1 MSPEV
6 RCTPGDLRTPRDA
19 VAHRLS
25 HKLRNIVNE
34 AGGTSEDYRINVH
47 GKPQT
52 FFRGTEAPSTKRPKH
67 KPRCVKSGQR
77 GRRRMKANDRER
89 HRMHN
94 LNSALDALRS
104 ILPALPEDAKMTK
117 IETLRFA
124 YNYIWALTQTL
135 RMCDQRAYGEDQL
148 LVESFPRSPSSVLS
162 ADWES
167 SSPVE
172 SGYVTSA
179 DFEPRYSYTS
189 VDEINSKI
197 FTRNESTIPIAFYFK
212 SLCVENDLRNN

>member
-6 RCTPGDLRTPRDA
+6 RCAPGGLRTHKDA

-25 HKLRNIVNE
+25 YTLRNIVNE
-34 AGGTSEDYRINVH
+34 SGETSEDVH
-47 GKPQT
+47 GNTLT
-52 FFRGTEAPSTKRPKH
+52 FFRGTEAPSTEQPKH
-67 KPRCVKSGQR
+67 KPRCEKSGQR

-104 ILPALPEDAKMTK
+104 ILPALPEDAKLTK

-135 RMCDQRAYGEDQL
+135 RMSEQRGHADEQL
-148 LVESFPRSPSSVLS
+148 LMESGLRSPSSVSS
-162 ADWES
+162 ADWDS
-167 SSPVE
+167 ASPAE
-172 SGYVTSA
+172 SGHVNLA

-189 VDEINSKI
+189 VGEINCKLYS
-197 FTRNESTIPIAFYFK
+197 RDESTIPIAFYFK
-212 SLCVENDLRNN
+212 SLCGENNLRNY